1 MYNISELVIGVLVY
15 LILFIIPIFSYL
27 KFKSRVNP
35 LIYLKLLGNFKQG
48 ILIGIIISSIFIIL
62 LFYKNEN
69 NTFILNK
76 LDIGILWVSGLLV
89 GFFEE
94 IPFRGFLL
102 QKLDDN
108 MKFWKANL
116 LTTLIFTLFHIP
128 TWLINFNGDIIQS
141 VINISIVSFV
151 LGYLFKEYNSLWI
164 PIICHS
170 VFNLCIW
177 MKI

>member
-1 MYNISELVIGVLVY
+1 MYNISELIIGILAY

-35 LIYLKLLGNFKQG
+35 LIYLKLLGNSKQG

-69 NTFILNK
+69 NVFVLNK

-102 QKLDDN
+102 QKLSDN
-108 MKFWKANL
+108 MKFWKANI
-116 LTTLIFTLFHIP
+116 LTTLIFALFHIP

-141 VINISIVSFV
+141 AVNISIVSLV
-151 LGYLFKEYNSLWI
+151 LGYLFKEYKSLWI

-170 VFNLCIW
+170 IFNLCIW
-177 MKI
+177 MKL

>member
-1 MYNISELVIGVLVY
+1 MYNISELIIGVLAY
-15 LILFIIPIFSYL
+15 LILFIIPIFFYL
-27 KFKSRVNP
+27 KFKNKVNP
-35 LIYLKLLGNFKQG
+35 LIYLKLLGNSKQG

-62 LFYKNEN
+62 LFYKNGN

-76 LDIGILWVSGLLV
+76 LDIGTLWISGLLV

-102 QKLDDN
+102 QKLSDN
-108 MKFWKANL
+108 MKFWKANI
-116 LTTLIFTLFHIP
+116 LTTLIFALFHIP

-141 VINISIVSFV
+141 AVNISIVSLA

-177 MKI
+177 MKL